1 MDFQALAK
9 TFTIRVTL
17 MCISMCW
24 ALAASGQGYTYT
36 AEDKFITL
44 VTGGVFTDTVYSYG
58 PTFYSSNNNFQDP
71 FDEMEVSVRAISKD
85 YYELVFSFENS
96 TFKGT
101 KSPFEVQSF
110 SFSPSIHKLIRYNF
124 TIVES
129 IVVAK
134 DDFVK
139 IENGTQAIT
148 LDPLAN
154 DEFNDVFT
162 KNLIV
167 TDSKYG
173 SASVENQYVTYQ
185 VSQDFQN
192 DVLLY
197 TVSNFSGVNDQGA
210 IYIYA
215 DKQISADEINYE
227 VVSVNGSI
235 LIFLPNATASNT
247 LMPKFGS
254 IKKINNQ
261 VYEYKPGVADVTDK
275 VIFYSGGYNIVYNIE
290 VKSVVKDKGLVKD
303 DVVFTPTN
311 TQTTFNVFLN
321 DDTKANGIINYS
333 DELTYLGNG
342 AFSYLPE
349 SNFVGLKK
357 FFYETGNKLSREV
370 GEISVNV
377 GNIDPSD
384 AYVYKFDVVSGMSHT
399 FTYEVPFDTYS
410 IAINS
415 NPLHGA
421 ASAYRQNEEILLDCG
436 SIQGKAVVSYF
447 PMPGYTGTDEM
458 TIKYCA
464 GNNDCKIYKLRY
476 TVSSPIEGAC
486 DCGTDCVW
494 PGDVNRDGVVS
505 PSDLLLIG
513 KNYGHLGIARSTT
526 SLEWHGQSGP
536 SWGEAN
542 ENARNA
548 DTNGDGIV
556 DRKDVSAI
564 VNNLGKLSALVPSAY
579 GNDRTFPFYLIPQS
593 TEVDSGDLVVFDV
606 FVGSDDLPLLDAYGL
621 SFNIRFAPGF
631 LDSSSVEVNF
641 VDDSWF
647 ATQSPIIDFAAQKEN
662 GLVTAAISRTHN
674 KGISGKGL
682 IGQVVAVVKDEVE
695 GFKEDDVEFIMQN
708 VIASG
713 IILEDS
719 KGNKINAEPVI
730 VPIKVNRKTKEKISI
745 NDQLVLYPN
754 PTAGDFNLS
763 LTGQDEMKEISIID
777 MAGNLVRNY
786 KGLSTKQFA
795 IVQEGLP
802 DGMYIVRIQT
812 SSNTLVKKLNVV
824 NAF

>member
-1 MDFQALAK
+1 
-9 TFTIRVTL
+9 
-17 MCISMCW
+17 MCW
-24 ALAASGQGYTYT
+24 VLTARGQGYTFT

-44 VTGGVFTDTVYSYG
+44 VTGGTFTDTIYSYG
-58 PTFYSSNNNFQDP
+58 PAFFAANTFKDP
-71 FDEMEVSVRAISKD
+71 FGEMEISARTISKD
-85 YYELVFSFENS
+85 FYELVFSFENS

-101 KSPFEVQSF
+101 KGFEVETFAS
-110 SFSPSIHKLIRYNF
+110 SPTIYKKIRYNF
-124 TIVES
+124 NVVES
-129 IVVAK
+129 IVIAK

-139 IENGTQAIT
+139 IENGAQSIT
-148 LDPLAN
+148 IDPLAN
-154 DEFNDVFT
+154 DEFNDVFS
-162 KNLIV
+162 KSLIV

-173 SASVENQYVTYQ
+173 SATVDNQYVTYQ
-185 VSQDFQN
+185 VSPDFKN

-210 IYIYA
+210 IYLYA
-215 DKQISADEINYE
+215 DKTISADEIKYE

-235 LIFLPNATASNT
+235 LIFLPNGNTINT
-247 LMPKFGS
+247 LIPKFGAL
-254 IKKINNQ
+254 KKINNQ
-261 VYEYKPGVADVTDK
+261 IYEYVPGIADAFDK
-275 VIFYSGGYNIVYNIE
+275 IVFHSGGYNIVYNIE
-290 VKSVVKDKGLVKD
+290 IKSVVKDKGLVKD
-303 DVVFTPTN
+303 DVVYTPTN
-311 TQTTFNVFLN
+311 TAITFDVFLN
-321 DDTKANGIINYS
+321 DDTKANGVINYS

-342 AFSYLPE
+342 QFSYNPE
-349 SNFVGLKK
+349 PNFIGVKK

-370 GEISVNV
+370 GEIAINV

-384 AYVYKFDVVSGMSHT
+384 AYVYSFDVISGMSHT
-399 FTYEVPFDTYS
+399 FSYDLPFDAYS
-410 IAINS
+410 IGINS

-447 PMPGYTGTDEM
+447 PMPGYTGSDEM

-476 TVSSPIEGAC
+476 NVYPPVDGAC
-486 DCGTDCVW
+486 DCGTDCIW

-513 KNYGHLGIARSTT
+513 KNYGQLGGARSN
-526 SLEWHGQSGP
+526 SAVDWHGQNGP
-536 SWGEAN
+536 SWGSEN
-542 ENARNA
+542 ENARHA

-579 GNDRTFPFYLIPQS
+579 GNDRTFPFYLIPQT

-647 ATQSPIIDFAAQKEN
+647 AKQSPIIDFAAQKEN

-695 GFKEDDVEFIMQN
+695 GFKDEDAEFIMQN

-713 IILEDS
+713 IVLEDS
-719 KGNKINAEPVI
+719 KGNKVNAKSVV
-730 VPIKVNRKTKEKISI
+730 VPIKVNRKQTEKISLS
-745 NDQLVLYPN
+745 DQVVLYPN

-763 LTGQDEMKEISIID
+763 LSGQDEMKEISILD
-777 MAGNLVRNY
+777 MSGNLVRNY

-812 SSNTLVKKLNVV
+812 ASNTLVKKLNVV